1 MNTMIEYWNDD
12 GPQALPGDLQEQ
24 LSQLLIVTD
33 PDVRTDAEIRNRA
46 CDAAMRLSQ
55 AIGVRAGQRRVS
67 LTGIPPA
74 IREHFLL
81 EMKHHNPNV
90 SCDA

>member
-1 MNTMIEYWNDD
+1 MDPMIKYWNDD
-12 GPQALPGDLQEQ
+12 APQTLPGDLEKVV
-24 LSQLLIVTD
+24 SQLLLVTD

-55 AIGVRAGQRRVS
+55 AIGDRAGQRRVS

-90 SCDA
+90 RCDA

>member
-1 MNTMIEYWNDD
+1 MNPVIEYLNDD
-12 GPQALPGDLQEQ
+12 GPEALPQDLQQQ
-24 LSQLLIVTD
+24 LSQLLLVAD
-33 PDVRTDAEIRNRA
+33 PDVRTDAEMRNRA
-46 CDAAMRLSQ
+46 CDAALRLSQ
-55 AIGVRAGQRRVS
+55 VIGDREGQRRVS